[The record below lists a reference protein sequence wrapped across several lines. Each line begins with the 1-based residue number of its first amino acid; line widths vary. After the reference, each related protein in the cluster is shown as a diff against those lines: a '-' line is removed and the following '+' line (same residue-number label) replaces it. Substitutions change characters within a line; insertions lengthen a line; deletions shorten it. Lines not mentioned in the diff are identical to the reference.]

1 MGFVRKSDYRSFESK
16 TIKGYPGG
24 EFTVGTEGK
33 RLARKSL
40 LISLIIHGAIFIFL
54 AIYVIGSSPRVQEL
68 MDAMF
73 LPESKPQKYEPR
85 PRIVKPVVTPSPP
98 QSQVVNT
105 ESIPVLTPKRSSLIP
120 GRTAK
125 TDVSLRSAGD
135 MTLQNAVSPSSLA
148 RDRIVPK
155 VMTTAKVLPAD
166 SVLPSSVSGDTSG
179 QEGLDDRLGGSGG
192 IGAGGG
198 GRSRSGSAAAEA
210 ARVAQTLSI
219 VRTHAALNVSEGL
232 AEVAKGVRLG
242 PSRVPPLPKGEPGGI
257 VIGRGKDMEGRIR
270 FTRIK
275 HCLADW
281 WADPT
286 SVPAVV
292 YWMNTRTK
300 IRADMN
306 IEGGS
311 LMLDSPK
318 LMKCPLAIMTGHD
331 RALLTANDLRGNYRR
346 TLVEQERQGL
356 RRYLIEAGGFLFFD
370 ECGHDLDLANHVK
383 AELRAAL
390 PEHNVSWISN
400 NHELYTCYYDL
411 GGPPLGAYVFW
422 THGPRSNWIRNVVSK
437 HLQGLFINDR
447 LAAIISDRDY
457 LCAARTK
464 SRPGHEHKGESA
476 SSTYKFLTNVIV
488 YSLTHGGISEYTD
501 YIPEMTDADRISID
515 SPVPVPALIP
525 SR

>member
-1 MGFVRKSDYRSFESK
+1 MGFVRRSDYRSFEPK

-105 ESIPVLTPKRSSLIP
+105 ESIPVLTPERSSLIP

-125 TDVSLRSAGD
+125 TDVSLRSVGD

-179 QEGLDDRLGGSGG
+179 QEGLDDRLGGNGG